1 MLQEF
6 ATNVKIVKRYT
17 YFEQFAQYFMQML
30 QPGAYKWRKIVRPV
44 SKRCAVQFLLRGVSV
59 EVCIRTSINADFGF
73 SFHY

>member
-6 ATNVKIVKRYT
+6 VTNVKIVKRYT

-30 QPGAYKWRKIVRPV
+30 QPGAYKWRKIVSLI
-44 SKRCAVQFLLRGVSV
+44 SKKWSERFLSSLFRHL
-59 EVCIRTSINADFGF
+59 IQRQTSIDAGFGI